1 LQKIFSND
9 NNLSRTVNNRATP
22 FLDLSLLWEDEDM
35 KMLVWALMLFLG
47 FGCAAK
53 KMAVTNADF
62 LLEAQIEKRLPLYAE
77 QKEKL
82 SKDVDLFL
90 NQQKDFAKEV
100 IPHITDIELDVKKV
114 DPQYQH
120 LKEIYKKLSLA
131 FAKLMSKYMAILDE
145 KQQKDFLRVLKEEN
159 HQMGRVKSNEQMT
172 KLYDRLEILFGSLT
186 EKQRTILRDHKT
198 YLFERHQLRLERREK
213 LHQRFR
219 EIYQMDLSKDS
230 LADSFYTAFEEFQKA
245 YPDDPRNR
253 EIIKAIIP
261 TLTTSQKETFEE
273 RMKDLRELLG
283 YFLEAS
289 Y

>member
-1 LQKIFSND
+1 MK
-9 NNLSRTVNNRATP
+9 
-22 FLDLSLLWEDEDM
+22 LLGWLF
-35 KMLVWALMLFLG
+35 MLLLG
-47 FGCAAK
+47 LGCAAK

-77 QKEKL
+77 QKERL
-82 SKDVDLFL
+82 SKDVDQFL

-100 IPHITDIELDVKKV
+100 IPHITDIELDVKQV

-120 LKEIYKKLSLA
+120 LKDIYKKLALS
-131 FAKLMSKYMAILDE
+131 FARLMSKHMAVLDE

-159 HQMGRVKSNEQMT
+159 HQMSRLKSNEQMT
-172 KLYDRLEILFGSLT
+172 KLYDRLEILFGSLS
-186 EKQRTILRDHKT
+186 ERQRTTLKQHKT
-198 YLFERHQLRLERREK
+198 FLYQRHQLRLERRGR
-213 LHQRFR
+213 LHQRFQ

-230 LADSFYTAFEEFQKA
+230 RADSFYEAFVKFQQD

-261 TLTTSQKETFEE
+261 TLSTAQKETFEE